1 MIDRHDVTTLSRA
14 TVRTSQGDKIGKVAQ
29 VYLDDH
35 TGEPAWVTVRTG
47 LFDTME
53 SVVPLAAAR
62 LEHDLLV
69 VDVTLEQVNGAPRVD
84 TGGRFRGAGGGDL
97 PLLRPVQGHGF
108 APPRTG
114 RTPMSATV
122 TGAARP
128 DRRGDDAVEGA
139 AAGRQCG
146 HPAHRTAP
154 ASPETPV

>member
-69 VDVTLEQVNGAPRVD
+69 VDVTQEQVNGAPRVD
-84 TGGRFRGAGGGDL
+84 TDGRL
-97 PLLRPVQGHGF
+97 SEVQEAEIYRYYGLS
-108 APPRTG
+108 RD
-114 RTPMSATV
+114 
-122 TGAARP
+122 AASHRP
-128 DRRGDDAVEGA
+128 DRTYTDVR
-139 AAGRQCG
+139 
-146 HPAHRTAP
+146 HRDRSGPTGP
-154 ASPETPV
+154 TRR